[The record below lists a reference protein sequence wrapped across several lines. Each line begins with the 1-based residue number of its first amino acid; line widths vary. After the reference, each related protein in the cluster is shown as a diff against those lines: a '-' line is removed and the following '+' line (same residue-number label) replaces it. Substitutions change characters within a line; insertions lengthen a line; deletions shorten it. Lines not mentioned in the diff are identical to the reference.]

1 MQEPLLYGD
10 FRYADPVEHKYNE
23 PRLYEDLKSYDFVT
37 DKFNVLLK
45 DYNEDRVPM
54 NLVLFNYA
62 IDHLTRI
69 HRIFRMPRGNAL
81 LIGIGGSGKQS
92 LTKLGAFVAE
102 HSLFQITLTKNYSE
116 TNFREDLKL
125 LYSQLVEKSV
135 AFLITDAHIKE
146 EGFLELINNML
157 TMGMVPALYTED
169 EKFSLT
175 RPLEDEMK
183 REGMIN
189 PNKDVK

>member
-1 MQEPLLYGD
+1 M
-10 FRYADPVEHKYNE
+10 
-23 PRLYEDLKSYDFVT
+23 
-37 DKFNVLLK
+37 
-45 DYNEDRVPM
+45 
-54 NLVLFNYA
+54 
-62 IDHLTRI
+62 
-69 HRIFRMPRGNAL
+69 
-81 LIGIGGSGKQS
+81 
-92 LTKLGAFVAE
+92 
-102 HSLFQITLTKNYSE
+102 
-116 TNFREDLKL
+116 KL
-125 LYSQLVEKSV
+125 LYSQLVEKYV